1 MHALLVANLDV
12 LRMIMAGFFLDP
24 YRNRIINER
33 IWQDLNVD
41 SVEQADRN

>member
-1 MHALLVANLDV
+1 MHALLVANIDV
-12 LRMIMAGFFLDP
+12 LRMIMAGFFSDP